1 MKLVTRGIEEELRDI
16 LAVSRAAPSPG
27 PRQSGKSTLAK
38 QQLRDVVPSSFSL
51 DDEATRNAALADP
64 DGFARARRAP
74 LRLTRSSGRA

>member
-1 MKLVTRGIEEELRDI
+1 MKLVTRGIEEELRDV

-51 DDEATRNAALADP
+51 DDEATRNAALAERQVSDAAVT
-64 DGFARARRAP
+64 GV
-74 LRLTRSSGRA
+74 LRIT